1 MLKFITIIA
10 VFYLLLTA
18 VVFLKQ
24 RSLLY
29 QPSQFGL
36 TNTQAAEL
44 DLKKWPD
51 ESEYRGYLRDHPDS
65 ELTIVVFH
73 GNAGEAANRL
83 YYLTALARF
92 NARIILAEYPGYGER
107 SGSPSENT
115 FVSDAQKTLDL
126 VSKAYPN
133 EPLLVIGESMGTGVA
148 SAAVTNSSG
157 QIGFDNSAIKGLV
170 LITPWDSL
178 SNLAQHHYWYLP
190 ARWLVLDRYDSV
202 RNLQSFNSPVAV
214 VIAGQDRVIPAE
226 HAETLFNSISTKK
239 ARFMLEAAGH
249 NNWLNYVDDVWW
261 QELMSFVSSSTTT
274 SSSDQNR

>member
-10 VFYLLLTA
+10 VLYLLLTA

-29 QPSQFGL
+29 LPSQLGL
-36 TNTQAAEL
+36 TNSQAETL

-51 ESEYRGYLRDHPDS
+51 ASEYRGYLRDRPNS
-65 ELTIVVFH
+65 ELTIIVFH
-73 GNAGEAANRL
+73 GNAGEAADRL

-92 NARIILAEYPGYGER
+92 NARILLAEYPGYGER

-126 VSKAYPN
+126 VSKAFPN
-133 EPLLVIGESMGTGVA
+133 EPMIVIGESMGTGVA
-148 SAAVTNSSG
+148 SAAVASSPG
-157 QIGFDNSAIKGLV
+157 QTSSDNSTIEGLI

-190 ARWLVLDRYDSV
+190 ARWLVLDRYDST
-202 RNLQSFNSPVAV
+202 RNLRSFNAPVAV
-214 VIAGQDRVIPAE
+214 VIAGQDRVIPSE
-226 HAETLFNSISTKK
+226 HAETLFGSISTKK
-239 ARFMLEAAGH
+239 ARFMLEEAGH
-249 NNWLNYVDDVWW
+249 NNWLNFVDDVWW
-261 QELMSFVSSSTTT
+261 EELMSFVISNTATLPV
-274 SSSDQNR
+274 DQNR